1 MPFGQDYEVLK
12 GRELVADVAGDP
24 RTDDVVVT
32 SPDGR
37 LVTSMTIRCR
47 DRDHAEMLRRQI
59 KELRADRR
67 ARS

>member
-37 LVTSMTIRCR
+37 LAHLIQAGFILS
-47 DRDHAEMLRRQI
+47 
-59 KELRADRR
+59 
-67 ARS
+67 